1 MADPKSKTSKPVKV
15 EAETTQ
21 GVDTPGVSPV
31 VTTSAPSVTQNADF
45 VAAIDGSVKESAD
58 PLTVVPIIA
67 GTAQAADA
75 PKPASADV
83 VPAVEPAASP
93 SAPAEPETPLGEP
106 SAPEAGL
113 EGWSYYGTRCPAAVD
128 VLKERVRQVE
138 GEGYGVESDDGY
150 TDYQL
155 PRAAICYA
163 IKAAGLPSHR
173 ATLYW
178 PFPAPAFKPTERR
191 ANLVKAAALLL
202 AEIER
207 LDRAESPAD

>member
-1 MADPKSKTSKPVKV
+1 MADPKSKTPKAVKAETDTATTDLVSGAPADVAPGVDLVTPVAAGDAPFGEIPFIVPLSLVSGV
-15 EAETTQ
+15 EAGEAQ
-21 GVDTPGVSPV
+21 P
-31 VTTSAPSVTQNADF
+31 
-45 VAAIDGSVKESAD
+45 
-58 PLTVVPIIA
+58 PIWSFY
-67 GTAQAADA
+67 AQ
-75 PKPASADV
+75 
-83 VPAVEPAASP
+83 
-93 SAPAEPETPLGEP
+93 
-106 SAPEAGL
+106 
-113 EGWSYYGTRCPAAVD
+113 RCEAAVD
-128 VLKERVRQVE
+128 VLKERCRQVE
-138 GEGYGVESDDGY
+138 EEGYAPESDDGY

>member
-1 MADPKSKTSKPVKV
+1 MADPKSKTPKAVK
-15 EAETTQ
+15 AETDTATTDLVSGAPADVAP
-21 GVDTPGVSPV
+21 GVDLVTPVAAGDTPLADVTQPHAALEPVAADPAAAAPV
-31 VTTSAPSVTQNADF
+31 VP
-45 VAAIDGSVKESAD
+45 VAA
-58 PLTVVPIIA
+58 
-67 GTAQAADA
+67 A
-75 PKPASADV
+75 PD
-83 VPAVEPAASP
+83 
-93 SAPAEPETPLGEP
+93 PLGEIP
-106 SAPEAGL
+106 FIVPLSLVSGVEAG
-113 EGWSYYGTRCPAAVD
+113 EAQPPIRSFYAQHCEAAVD
-128 VLKERVRQVE
+128 VLEERCRQVE
-138 GEGYGVESDDGY
+138 EEGYAPESDDGY

>member
-1 MADPKSKTSKPVKV
+1 MINI
-15 EAETTQ
+15 
-21 GVDTPGVSPV
+21 
-31 VTTSAPSVTQNADF
+31 PS
-45 VAAIDGSVKESAD
+45 E
-58 PLTVVPIIA
+58 L
-67 GTAQAADA
+67 
-75 PKPASADV
+75 
-83 VPAVEPAASP
+83 VEPL
-93 SAPAEPETPLGEP
+93 ELGEFQ
-106 SAPEAGL
+106 L
-113 EGWSYYGTRCPAAVD
+113 ELWRFYGRTCKAAVD
-128 VLKERVRQVE
+128 VLKERCRQVD
-138 GEGYGVESDDGY
+138 GEGYAPESDDGY

-207 LDRAESPAD
+207 LDRAESAAD

>member
-1 MADPKSKTSKPVKV
+1 MADSKNKNPKVVKV
-15 EAETTQ
+15 ET
-21 GVDTPGVSPV
+21 DTASATVSTDLASGAPAPV
-31 VTTSAPSVTQNADF
+31 LAVGGDPVSS
-45 VAAIDGSVKESAD
+45 VAAGDA
-58 PLTVVPIIA
+58 PLTVVTQPPA
-67 GTAQAADA
+67 VLESVAADPVDAA
-75 PKPASADV
+75 PV
-83 VPAVEPAASP
+83 VPEAA
-93 SAPAEPETPLGEP
+93 AGETLVDMPLSVPLSLVSGV
-106 SAPEAGL
+106 EAG
-113 EGWSYYGTRCPAAVD
+113 EVQPPMWSFYAQRCEAAVD
-128 VLKERVRQVE
+128 VLKERCRQVE
-138 GEGYGVESDDGY
+138 GEGYAIESDDGY

-207 LDRAESPAD
+207 LDRAESSAD

>member
-1 MADPKSKTSKPVKV
+1 MADPKNKTPKAVKV
-15 EAETTQ
+15 ETDSASNTVSSDLAS
-21 GVDTPGVSPV
+21 GALALGLAVGGDPVSSVAAGDTPLTAVTQPPAVLESVAADSMGAAPV
-31 VTTSAPSVTQNADF
+31 VP
-45 VAAIDGSVKESAD
+45 VAAAGETWGNMPFSV
-58 PLTVVPIIA
+58 PLSLVSEVE
-67 GTAQAADA
+67 
-75 PKPASADV
+75 
-83 VPAVEPAASP
+83 AVEVQPP
-93 SAPAEPETPLGEP
+93 I
-106 SAPEAGL
+106 
-113 EGWSYYGTRCPAAVD
+113 WSFYAQRCEAAVD

-138 GEGYGVESDDGY
+138 EEGFGVEGDDGF

>member
-31 VTTSAPSVTQNADF
+31 VTTSVPSVTQNADF

-67 GTAQAADA
+67 GTAHADDA

-83 VPAVEPAASP
+83 VPAVVPAASP
-93 SAPAEPETPLGEP
+93 SVPAEPETPLGEP

-113 EGWSYYGTRCPAAVD
+113 ESWSYYGTRCPAAVD

-178 PFPAPAFKPTERR
+178 PFPAAAFKPTERR